1 MRRSVTM
8 SARFI
13 TQLITKNNKRFH
25 HHFPGQRSIVKEAL
39 PLTLRVVVV
48 SGSNKNGSPSLDSQV
63 LNDVVS
69 TNRLKCKAA
78 LKEMLSAHTEGHKF
92 EGK

>member
-25 HHFPGQRSIVKEAL
+25 HHFPVHRSIVKEAL
-39 PLTLRVVVV
+39 PLTLRLVVV
-48 SGSNKNGSPSLDSQV
+48 SGSNNNELRSLDSQV

-69 TNRLKCKAA
+69 INRLKC
-78 LKEMLSAHTEGHKF
+78 KEMLSAHTEGHKF

>member
-1 MRRSVTM
+1 M

-39 PLTLRVVVV
+39 PLTLRVVVL
-48 SGSNKNGSPSLDSQV
+48 SGYNKNGPPSLDSQV

-69 TNRLKCKAA
+69 INRLKCKAT

-92 EGK
+92 QGNLT

>member
-1 MRRSVTM
+1 M

-13 TQLITKNNKRFH
+13 TQLITKNNRRLH

-39 PLTLRVVVV
+39 PLTLGVFVV
-48 SGSNKNGSPSLDSQV
+48 SGSNKKGSSSLNSQV

-69 TNRLKCKAA
+69 TNRLKCKAT
-78 LKEMLSAHTEGHKF
+78 LKEMLSAGNE
-92 EGK
+92 

>member
-1 MRRSVTM
+1 M

-13 TQLITKNNKRFH
+13 TQFITKNNKRFH